1 MGISS
6 LHGGSDA
13 LSTGEEVLC
22 HLHSY
27 GSRPLQSVL
36 PLGEGP
42 RPAAGFVIQGPE
54 QHSQRCCYSE
64 VGVGLQEA
72 SQGLLCLHSHGY
84 ISVLLWLLFPF
95 SSIQVSHGLS
105 NPLAMKNIKSGLSFI
120 PLGSLA

>member
-6 LHGGSDA
+6 LHGGGDVPSA
-13 LSTGEEVLC
+13 GEEVLC
-22 HLHSY
+22 HPHSY
-27 GSRPLQSVL
+27 GSCPLQSVP

-42 RPAAGFVIQGPE
+42 GPAGRFVIQGPE
-54 QHSQRCCYSE
+54 QHSHRCCYSE

-95 SSIQVSHGLS
+95 SSIQVSRGLT

-120 PLGSLA
+120 PLGSLV